1 MPNVRELL
9 ERESTKVALEP
20 GDFERLL
27 RRRDRKE
34 RNRRFRAGTLAAA
47 VFVVA
52 ASFFLR
58 EYRSQPTPADRPVRP
73 LPIEDAE
80 GPSPIEGSEFPM
92 FPESA
97 RPSTPRT
104 GAEVV
109 RFRSWPLGGGFPM
122 ELAIYADGRVIWH
135 PNQDDVGFFRLRLTP
150 AGVDHIR
157 SMIISTGLF
166 NHDLDLIGN
175 GELSRL
181 TIQRDGR
188 SVFVQWGD
196 ESWFEQAPKATPSQ
210 SRVLADLERFLG
222 DPSAWQLSGD
232 LFADLQIRH
241 FVPSGFMFQYDIGE
255 PDLSRLPSPA
265 RDLLARHDPESTE
278 CSFLTPEVARR
289 IARALARA
297 GFAPLENSP
306 VYLDWNLPGSGGGRS
321 NPHLTPALPND
332 VECMFSPSASTVG

>member
-104 GAEVV
+104 GDEVV
-109 RFRSWPLGGGFPM
+109 QFRSWPRGGFPIV
-122 ELAIYADGRVIWH
+122 LAIHADGRVIWH
-135 PNQDDVGFFRLRLTP
+135 PNQDDVGFFQLRLTP
-150 AGVDHIR
+150 AGVDQIR

-166 NHDLDLIGN
+166 NHDLDLIGH

-181 TIQRDGR
+181 TIQRGGR
-188 SVFVQWGD
+188 SVSVQWGD
-196 ESWFEQAPKATPSQ
+196 ASWFEQAPKATRSQ
-210 SRVLADLERFLG
+210 SRDLADLERFLG

-232 LFADLQIRH
+232 LFADLQIRQ
-241 FVPSGFMFQYDIGE
+241 FVPSGFMLEYDRGE
-255 PDLSRLPSPA
+255 PDLSQLPSPA
-265 RDLLARHDPESTE
+265 RDLLARHDPSSSE
-278 CSFLTPEVARR
+278 CLILTPEVARR
-289 IARALARA
+289 IARALAQA

-306 VYLDWNLPGSGGGRS
+306 VYLDWSLPGSGRSGIS

-332 VECMFSPSASTVG
+332 MECMFSD